1 MPTLPRR
8 QFLQTLAATAA
19 VTGLSGRSAFAH
31 EGDHDHTPFKISL
44 AQWSLHKALFNSAS
58 GITNLDFPRIA
69 KEEFGIDG
77 VEYVNQFFKD
87 KARNQTYLADL
98 KLRCDDLAVTS
109 LLIMVDGEGQI
120 GDPDEAKRKR
130 AVENHHQW
138 VDAAKFLG
146 CHSVRVNAASS
157 GSYRDQLNYAA
168 DGLRQLSE
176 YAAKQDINVLVENH
190 GGLSSNAAWLA
201 VVMERVGMDNCGT
214 LPDFGN
220 FRIRGGDDPQSFDR
234 YMGVQAL
241 MPYAKA
247 ASAKTYDFNDEGD
260 ETTID
265 YLKMMKIVTDFGYH
279 GYVGIEY
286 EGGRLDEYAGIRA
299 SKALLERVRE
309 KLA

>member
-19 VTGLSGRSAFAH
+19 VSTLSARSAFSQD
-31 EGDHDHTPFKISL
+31 GDQDHLPFKISL
-44 AQWSLHKALFNSAS
+44 AEWSLHKTLFNSAS

-87 KARNQTYLADL
+87 KARDQKYLDDL
-98 KLRCDDLAVTS
+98 KKRCNDQGVTS
-109 LLIMVDGEGQI
+109 VLIMVDGEGQI
-120 GDPDEAKRKR
+120 GDPDKANRKQ

-138 VDAAKFLG
+138 VDAAKHLG
-146 CHSVRVNAASS
+146 CHSIRVNASS
-157 GSYRDQLNYAA
+157 GGSYSEQLNRAA
-168 DGLRQLSE
+168 DGLHQLSE

-220 FRIRGGDDPQSFDR
+220 FNIRGGDDPESFDR

-247 ASAKTYDFNDEGD
+247 VSAKTYDFDDKGD

-265 YLKMMKIVTDFGYH
+265 YLKIMKIVMDFGYH

-299 SKALLERVRE
+299 SKTLLERVRE

>member
-19 VTGLSGRSAFAH
+19 VTGLSSSTAFAH
-31 EGDHDHTPFKISL
+31 EGGHDDQPFQISL
-44 AQWSLHKALFNSAS
+44 AEWSLHKSLFNASS
-58 GITNLDFPRIA
+58 GITNLDFPRVA

-77 VEYVNQFFKD
+77 IEYVNQFFKD
-87 KARNQTYLADL
+87 KARDENYLNDL
-98 KLRCDDLAVTS
+98 KKRCSDVGVKS
-109 LLIMVDGEGQI
+109 LLIMVDGEGKI
-120 GDPDEAKRKR
+120 GDPNKANRKK

-138 VDAAKFLG
+138 VDAAKSLG
-146 CHSVRVNAASS
+146 CHSIRVNAASG
-157 GSYRDQLNYAA
+157 GSYADQLNYAA

-176 YAAKQDINVLVENH
+176 YAAKQDINVIVENH

-220 FRIRGGDDPQSFDR
+220 FRIRGGDTPQTFDR

-241 MPYAKA
+241 MPYAKSV
-247 ASAKTYDFNDEGD
+247 SAKSYDFNDQGD

-286 EGGRLDEYAGIRA
+286 EGGRLDEFAGIRA
-299 SKALLERVRE
+299 TKALLERVRDQ
-309 KLA
+309 LA

>member
-19 VTGLSGRSAFAH
+19 VTGLSSRSALGQEEKKDDA
-31 EGDHDHTPFKISL
+31 PFKISL
-44 AQWSLHKALFNSAS
+44 AEWSLHKSLFNAAS

-87 KARNQTYLADL
+87 KARDQKYLADL
-98 KLRCDDLAVTS
+98 KQRCDDVDVTS
-109 LLIMVDGEGQI
+109 VLIMVDGEGNI
-120 GDPDEAKRKR
+120 GDPDKAKRQQ

-138 VDAAKFLG
+138 VDAAKYLG
-146 CHSVRVNAASS
+146 CHSIRVNASS
-157 GSYRDQLNYAA
+157 GGSYLEQVNRAA

-220 FRIRGGDDPQSFDR
+220 FNISGGDDPVSFDR

-247 ASAKTYDFNDEGD
+247 VSAKTFDFNDEGD

-265 YLKMMKIVTDFGYH
+265 YLKIMKIVMEFGYH

-286 EGGRLDEYAGIRA
+286 EGSRLDEFAGIRA
-299 SKALLERVRE
+299 SKTLLERVRE